1 MKISFHLHV
10 NENSFSYERMS
21 TRTRFDEE
29 VKGNSEMA
37 YYDSLFFVI
46 YLQFI
51 VSPKMAF
58 L

>member
-1 MKISFHLHV
+1 
-10 NENSFSYERMS
+10 MS